1 MNKWKIAFFLLA
13 GAILSIVAILFYFV
27 VKPVEQVD
35 IPSAKEEINGG
46 VLTVQTTTEEFEA
59 IAKKYLKDEMKNASL
74 PVELTVED
82 DIQIESE
89 VAVFYTNI
97 PITMH
102 FEPIIDEDGNIHLKQ
117 TKMNVGRLNIPPET
131 TLKLMR
137 DSIEFPSW
145 IVVRPNEA
153 ELFVDLSRLKI
164 ASGSRVRAKKLDLA
178 NNQIQLEIIV
188 PTK

>member
-13 GAILSIVAILFYFV
+13 GAILSIVVVIFYFV
-27 VKPVEQVD
+27 VKPAEQVD

-117 TKMNVGRLNIPPET
+117 T
-131 TLKLMR
+131 
-137 DSIEFPSW
+137 
-145 IVVRPNEA
+145 
-153 ELFVDLSRLKI
+153 
-164 ASGSRVRAKKLDLA
+164 
-178 NNQIQLEIIV
+178 
-188 PTK
+188 